1 MNFRFFLANCHLPSY
16 RYKDEVTIH
25 LQLQGVQGRDQEGG
39 ALDSGKSWQDR
50 QAFRC
55 CCCSVLQLFPTLC
68 YPMECS
74 TPGFCVFHHPSSE
87 LAQTHVRWL
96 SDAIQPSPS
105 PSAFTL
111 SHHQGLYHPQGRL
124 FELGG
129 QNIQLGNSSIWR
141 VKEWI
146 PQTWKHEHKV
156 YCKR

>member
-39 ALDSGKSWQDR
+39 ALGSGKSWQDR

-74 TPGFCVFHHPSSE
+74 TPGLPVSFTIHLQSLLRLMSDDSVMPSSHP
-87 LAQTHVRWL
+87 LL
-96 SDAIQPSPS
+96 LLPSLFLTIR
-105 PSAFTL
+105 AFTTLRVGSL
-111 SHHQGLYHPQGRL
+111 S
-124 FELGG
+124 
-129 QNIQLGNSSIWR
+129 
-141 VKEWI
+141 
-146 PQTWKHEHKV
+146 
-156 YCKR
+156 